1 MVVLA
6 VEVTIAMELVLVP
19 TVIVIV
25 DVVVTKIEVLETV
38 LTFEWFV
45 HVTYTSPVHVI

>member
-1 MVVLA
+1 M
-6 VEVTIAMELVLVP
+6 
-19 TVIVIV
+19 IVIV
-25 DVVVTKIEVLETV
+25 DEVVFMEPVIVVTVMAVADVVVTKIEVLETV